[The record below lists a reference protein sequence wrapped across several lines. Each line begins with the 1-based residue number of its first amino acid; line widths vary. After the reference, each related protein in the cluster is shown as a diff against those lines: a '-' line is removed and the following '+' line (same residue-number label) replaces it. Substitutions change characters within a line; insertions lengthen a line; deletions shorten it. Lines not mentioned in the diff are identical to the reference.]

1 MVTWVQGQEPIAQHV
16 LSRVIVDISGDI
28 DLCSLGESILVKG
41 LATSSTNSDA
51 LDDPIQ
57 IRLVI
62 ANQAQSI

>member
-41 LATSSTNSDA
+41 LATSSTNCDT
-51 LDDPIQ
+51 LNDPIQ
-57 IRLVI
+57 VSLVI
-62 ANQAQSI
+62 ANQAL